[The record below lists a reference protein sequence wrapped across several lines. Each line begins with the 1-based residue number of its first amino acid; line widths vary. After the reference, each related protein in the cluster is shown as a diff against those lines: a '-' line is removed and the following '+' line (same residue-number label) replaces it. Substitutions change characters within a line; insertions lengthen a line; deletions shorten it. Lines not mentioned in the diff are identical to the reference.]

1 MQKIIL
7 LFDGCNV
14 EVICQCIHEKSIAVD
29 LVAIFDVR
37 KHVTLRKITEQRVA
51 FKFCEAEGTFSH

>member
-14 EVICQCIHEKSIAVD
+14 EVICQCIREKSIAVD

-37 KHVTLRKITEQRVA
+37 TRDVTENHGAARSL
-51 FKFCEAEGTFSH
+51 

>member
-14 EVICQCIHEKSIAVD
+14 EVICQCIHEKSIAED
-29 LVAIFDVR
+29 LVELFYEG
-37 KHVTLRKITEQRVA
+37 KTMKLRKITVQRVA
-51 FKFCEAEGTFSH
+51 LNFV